1 MFRPRINNEILQCK
15 EEGEKMSVS
24 LSFDVQV
31 IVGIVKLSIEIL
43 VLV

>member
-1 MFRPRINNEILQCK
+1 MRFCSVKKR
-15 EEGEKMSVS
+15 GEKMSVS

-43 VLV
+43 VLF